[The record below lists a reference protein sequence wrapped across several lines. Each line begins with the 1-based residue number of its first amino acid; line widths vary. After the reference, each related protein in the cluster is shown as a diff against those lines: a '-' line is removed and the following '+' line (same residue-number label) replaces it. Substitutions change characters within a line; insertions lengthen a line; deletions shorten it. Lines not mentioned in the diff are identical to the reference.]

1 MTDSQQGSTEEI
13 HSNRFIGFLSGF
25 SYRQVF
31 SIALIPI
38 GLLIIRSSRQ
48 TWIEVAVLDYKG
60 TDDWY
65 GKFTLATGVVL
76 ILVGMSNFF
85 PPLSINLKKITNWI
99 GIAFS
104 LISIVILVVIAI
116 RVDQIGDD
124 LARKARAP
132 ERFFEGTILEGL
144 GRILANVSE
153 TISSLGRP
161 KVASGWRSTTILTV
175 GALVASLL
183 ATDWSRSR
191 DEDDDD
197 DLSEN
202 LTEI

>member
-1 MTDSQQGSTEEI
+1 MTDNEQSSTEAAQ
-13 HSNRFIGFLSGF
+13 SNRLISFLSGF
-25 SYRQVF
+25 NYQQVF
-31 SIALIPI
+31 SALLIPI

-65 GKFTLATGVVL
+65 GKFTLAAGVVL
-76 ILVGMSNFF
+76 LLVGVSGFI
-85 PPLSINLKKITNWI
+85 PALSTSLKNIVNWI

-104 LISIVILVVIAI
+104 LVSMIILVIIAI
-116 RVDQIGDD
+116 KVDQIGDE

-144 GRILANVSE
+144 GRILANVTE

-161 KVASGWRSTTILTV
+161 KVASGWRSTTILTAC
-175 GALVASLL
+175 ALVSSLL
-183 ATDWSRSR
+183 AHDWSRNT
-191 DEDDDD
+191 DDDEPSENFD
-197 DLSEN
+197 GDLS
-202 LTEI
+202 

>member
-1 MTDSQQGSTEEI
+1 MTDNEQGSTEAAQ
-13 HSNRFIGFLSGF
+13 SNRLISFLSGF
-25 SYRQVF
+25 DYQQIF
-31 SIALIPI
+31 SALLIPI

-65 GKFTLATGVVL
+65 GKFTLAAGVVL
-76 ILVGMSNFF
+76 ILVGISSFI
-85 PPLSINLKKITNWI
+85 PALSTSLKNIVNWI

-104 LISIVILVVIAI
+104 LVSMIILVIIAI
-116 RVDQIGDD
+116 KVDQIGDE

-144 GRILANVSE
+144 GRILASVSE

-161 KVASGWRSTTILTV
+161 KVASGWRSTTILTAC
-175 GALVASLL
+175 ALVSSLL
-183 ATDWSRSR
+183 AHDWSRNT
-191 DEDDDD
+191 DDDEPSANFD
-197 DLSEN
+197 GDLS
-202 LTEI
+202 

>member
-1 MTDSQQGSTEEI
+1 MSKNDQSPNEGAQSKGLTS
-13 HSNRFIGFLSGF
+13 FLPVF

-31 SIALIPI
+31 SVALIPI

-65 GKFTLATGVVL
+65 GKFTLAAGVAL
-76 ILVGMSNFF
+76 IVVGILNFIPSF
-85 PPLSINLKKITNWI
+85 PNSLKNIASWI

-104 LISIVILVVIAI
+104 LISIIVLIVIAI

-161 KVASGWRSTTILTV
+161 KVASGWRSTTIFTV
-175 GALVASLL
+175 CALVSSLL
-183 ATDWSRSR
+183 ANDWSRNTDAD
-191 DEDDDD
+191 DES
-197 DLSEN
+197 SEN
-202 LTEI
+202 LMEI

>member
-1 MTDSQQGSTEEI
+1 MTDSDQSSIEGPQ
-13 HSNRFIGFLSGF
+13 SNRFIGLLSGF
-25 SYRQVF
+25 NHQQVF

-38 GLLIIRSSRQ
+38 GLFTIRSSRQ

-65 GKFTLATGVVL
+65 GKFTLAAGVVL
-76 ILVGMSNFF
+76 VLVGISSFV
-85 PPLSINLKKITNWI
+85 PALSKSFKNIANWI
-99 GIAFS
+99 GVAFS
-104 LISIVILVVIAI
+104 LISVVILAIIAI
-116 RVDQIGDD
+116 KIDQIGDE

-132 ERFFEGTILEGL
+132 ERLFEGTILESL

-161 KVASGWRSTTILTV
+161 KVASGWRSTTILTAC
-175 GALVASLL
+175 ALVSGLL
-183 ATDWSRSR
+183 ANDWSRNT
-191 DEDDDD
+191 DDDD
-197 DLSEN
+197 ESLEN

>member
-1 MTDSQQGSTEEI
+1 MDITNNNQSPNEEAQLK
-13 HSNRFIGFLSGF
+13 SLIGFLPGF

-31 SIALIPI
+31 SVALIPI

-65 GKFTLATGVVL
+65 GKFTLAAGAALIVVG
-76 ILVGMSNFF
+76 ILNIIPSF
-85 PPLSINLKKITNWI
+85 PDSLKNIANWI

-104 LISIVILVVIAI
+104 LISIVVLIIIAI

-153 TISSLGRP
+153 TISSLARP
-161 KVASGWRSTTILTV
+161 KVGSGWRSTTFFTV
-175 GALVASLL
+175 CALVSSLL
-183 ATDWSRSR
+183 ANDWSRHT
-191 DEDDDD
+191 DDDES
-197 DLSEN
+197 SEN
-202 LTEI
+202 LSEI

>member
-1 MTDSQQGSTEEI
+1 MDMSKNDQSPNEGAQSKGLTS
-13 HSNRFIGFLSGF
+13 FLPIFG
-25 SYRQVF
+25 YRQVF
-31 SIALIPI
+31 SAALIPI

-65 GKFTLATGVVL
+65 GKFTLAAGVAL
-76 ILVGMSNFF
+76 IVVGILTFIPSF
-85 PPLSINLKKITNWI
+85 PNSLKNIASWI
-99 GIAFS
+99 GVAFS
-104 LISIVILVVIAI
+104 LISIVVLIVIAI

-161 KVASGWRSTTILTV
+161 KVASGWRSTTILTAC
-175 GALVASLL
+175 ALVSGLL
-183 ATDWSRSR
+183 AHDWSRNT
-191 DEDDDD
+191 DDDD
-197 DLSEN
+197 ESLEDSM
-202 LTEI
+202 EI